1 MKQMSWIFFN
11 FFLFCVKKYEC
22 QGSGAVNFDTPNSI
36 DFWAFNWFRNNN
48 QKQLRFYFFI
58 FLSIEL
64 LL

>member
-36 DFWAFNWFRNNN
+36 DFWAFNWFR
-48 QKQLRFYFFI
+48 KQ
-58 FLSIEL
+58 
-64 LL
+64 